1 MHWILSGC
9 TIYLLRLFV
18 VYINLWTSYTVKCLH
33 WKKETFPKWTGYGQT
48 LETVINDMLL
58 SVVLVTSRSSTSSSI
73 LVVVRVTSKRW

>member
-9 TIYLLRLFV
+9 FIYLLRLFV

-48 LETVINDMLL
+48 LETLINDMLL
-58 SVVLVTSRSSTSSSI
+58 SEWHLNADNSKW
-73 LVVVRVTSKRW
+73 RVFYISFLNSKS